1 MCGCSVSSSC
11 GVSADYSRYR
21 SSLCG
26 YSPSNCGGGGCG
38 GSVWH
43 PASCGGSGCGSRV
56 SGGMTCF

>member
-26 YSPSNCGGGGCG
+26 HSPSNCGGGSCG
-38 GSVWH
+38 GSVRYL
-43 PASCGGSGCGSRV
+43 SGCG
-56 SGGMTCF
+56 GGGC